1 MKTLKRWRTWLVVI
15 ALLLGAG
22 IISAGVTT
30 HSAHAAVQPP
40 HLGILE
46 GNGGAAASQHPD
58 VINTYIQ
65 FDPSSSNFP
74 TSFVN
79 QAQSMG
85 ATGFVEIEPWEQTST
100 DNCPSN
106 PQFPSMTTI
115 AANGAAIKSY
125 LNGWGT
131 AIHNFGHPVILTFA
145 HEFNIGGQ
153 YPWAEGDCEGTT
165 PAQWVAA
172 WKVVHDDVNATAGG
186 LAEWMWAPN
195 VWAGGSNQHVAAY
208 WPGASYADMTGV
220 DGYAGFVENGTSF
233 PNTFNTT
240 FGETFNEIKALP
252 GFNTIPDQEIW
263 ISETNL
269 QDLGSGSF
277 DSITKFINDDFAAG
291 GGGFLEFEDGLPQM
305 SAAQWTEANA
315 ALAANEGSAPTPTPT
330 PTTPTPT
337 PTTPTPTPTPTC
349 TASVPT
355 AVPPNIAA
363 AVRGSWVQISW
374 GSLAGATNYEIH
386 INLPSNVLY
395 KDVKNPGNS
404 VTFSPVPTTGHY
416 KYSVRALNCA
426 GNGPWSAVLTFAVTS

>member
-1 MKTLKRWRTWLVVI
+1 MTLTRWRTWLAI
-15 ALLLGAG
+15 LALILGAAG
-22 IISAGVTT
+22 LSAVTL
-30 HSAHAAVQPP
+30 HSTAHAATVATP

-58 VINTYIQ
+58 VINDYVQ
-65 FDPSSSNFP
+65 FDPNSSNFP
-74 TSFVN
+74 LSFAQ
-79 QAQSMG
+79 QAQGMG
-85 ATGFVEIEPWEQTST
+85 AEPFIEMEPWEQTST
-100 DNCPSN
+100 DNCPAN
-106 PQFPSMTTI
+106 PQFPSMATI
-115 AANGAAIKSY
+115 TANGTAVKNY
-125 LNGWGT
+125 LAGWGT
-131 AIHNFGHPVILTFA
+131 AIKNFGHPVILTFA

-186 LAEWMWAPN
+186 FAQWMWAPN
-195 VWAGGSNQHVAAY
+195 VYAGGSQQHVAGY
-208 WPGASYADMTGV
+208 WPGAAYVDMTGV

-240 FGETFNEIKALP
+240 FGETFSEIKALP
-252 GFNTIPDQEIW
+252 GFSAIPDSKIW

-277 DSITKFINDDFAAG
+277 DSITKFINDDFADG
-291 GGGFLEFEDGLPQM
+291 GSGFLEFEDGLPQM
-305 SAAQWTEANA
+305 SAAQWNEADA
-315 ALAANEGSAPTPTPT
+315 ALAANEGGSTP
-330 PTTPTPT
+330 TPTPT

-349 TASVPT
+349 SAPSAPT
-355 AVPPNIAA
+355 TVPPNIAA

-374 GSLAGATNYEIH
+374 GSEAGATSYEVH

-395 KDVKNPGNS
+395 KDVTNPGNS

-426 GNGPWSAVLTFAVTS
+426 GPGPWSAVLAFAVTS